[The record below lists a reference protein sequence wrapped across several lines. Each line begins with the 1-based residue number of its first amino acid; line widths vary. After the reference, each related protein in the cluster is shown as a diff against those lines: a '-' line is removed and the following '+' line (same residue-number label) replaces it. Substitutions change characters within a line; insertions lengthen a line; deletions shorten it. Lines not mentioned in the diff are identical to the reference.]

1 MEERVGRVHLLTL
14 YSLSSIRLN
23 KLFWEL
29 PQSLVSFSI
38 HCYPCLSFL
47 VCSYEHQ
54 TKVTDQS
61 LPPKGYCLQFL
72 RRCQAELWTPEEDSN
87 PFCPLHLGVWVAREN
102 MMPSSTGWSR
112 AVLTWRRNRARSTSG
127 GGGSVP
133 HGPVADAGKLASVH
147 PSIPQWK
154 EPCPL
159 PLECRCNGGLGK
171 HYILHTL

>member
-1 MEERVGRVHLLTL
+1 MFLYVLIWMEERVGRVHLLTL

-127 GGGSVP
+127 GGGRSP
-133 HGPVADAGKLASVH
+133 MAPWLMQGNWPLCTPLYHSGRNPVLSPWSAGVMV
-147 PSIPQWK
+147 
-154 EPCPL
+154 
-159 PLECRCNGGLGK
+159 G
-171 HYILHTL
+171 